1 MKKVRFDVLKDAHS
15 HFVKRFSHND
25 AAGALL
31 LSVTIVATL
40 LKEFRLLVQLLK
52 RKIGILEEHELQLVS
67 REGSD
72 HTVWSISF
80 L

>member
-15 HFVKRFSHND
+15 HFVKRFSHKNT
-25 AAGALL
+25 AGALL
-31 LSVTIVATL
+31 DSIPVVATII
-40 LKEFRLLVQLLK
+40 KEFRLLVQLLK

-80 L
+80 H

>member
-1 MKKVRFDVLKDAHS
+1 MEKVRLDVLKDSNS
-15 HFVKRFSHND
+15 HFVKRFSHKD

-80 L
+80 H